1 MFIFTTTIHPIV
13 ASPYPRNY
21 VYRYILKQLLYL
33 SKSNSLIISY
43 EHFKYSSNTITHI
56 LFTDIKQNN
65 KAIWIQTNLWRTYIS
80 NNVIFNETHFA
91 FTLFS
96 TTKLSQDD
104 PFKPTGQIHIRCP
117 DFIKQ
122 IPSFWHK
129 LFDVPKNYDLKS
141 ITSVQI
147 NVMSKS

>member
-1 MFIFTTTIHPIV
+1 MFKDFSLLLCLNSPPPSTPLWLHPTPGIMFTAIYWNNYYIFP
-13 ASPYPRNY
+13 
-21 VYRYILKQLLYL
+21 
-33 SKSNSLIISY
+33 KSSSLIIY
-43 EHFKYSSNTITHI
+43 YKHFKYSSNTITHI
-56 LFTDIKQNN
+56 LFTDIKQTN

-129 LFDVPKNYDLKS
+129 LPDVPKNVL
-141 ITSVQI
+141 T
-147 NVMSKS
+147 